1 MPCWWW
7 AIIHYRD
14 DSDAELAAKKTLQ
27 INAALKMT
35 IRQKIRKK
43 EKNPEKTKDKNTI
56 IGILKKVK
64 KTIQRQPEKKKKMT
78 G

>member
-27 INAALKMT
+27 INAVLKMT
-35 IRQKIRKK
+35 KYKKK
-43 EKNPEKTKDKNTI
+43 EKKPEKTKGKKNI

-64 KTIQRQPEKKKKMT
+64 KKKRQNKDKEKSK
-78 G
+78 

>member
-35 IRQKIRKK
+35 IRQEIRKK
-43 EKNPEKTKDKNTI
+43 KKARKRQKTKT
-56 IGILKKVK
+56 LSL
-64 KTIQRQPEKKKKMT
+64 EF
-78 G
+78 